1 MLQPECKRKCGNRK
15 LKEFQTAKCI
25 TTLKTKLKVCLA
37 IDNYRI
43 IGIRKVPKLKGLR
56 RSNFKGTKK
65 WKCGGTFGNLMRG
78 GDVGKVALEIG
89 LNPDGS
95 TAMGNRTIRSRGQT
109 SSPNF
114 MANRIIRS

>member
-1 MLQPECKRKCGNRK
+1 MEVW
-15 LKEFQTAKCI
+15 E
-25 TTLKTKLKVCLA
+25 
-37 IDNYRI
+37 
-43 IGIRKVPKLKGLR
+43 
-56 RSNFKGTKK
+56 NF
-65 WKCGGTFGNLMRG
+65 WESDAG